1 MTFIAGDPVRL
12 IQTRVS
18 KAGGQSTT
26 FAQGSV
32 GRVCKTYGTG
42 FCCDCNSRLSVCAF
56 VKISSRPPKSPLRTV
71 RMTAAVAAREDET
84 REHHSLGDSFLN
96 SSASRETHA

>member
-42 FCCDCNSRLSVCAF
+42 SRRAQFPTSVCAF
-56 VKISSRPPKSPLRTV
+56 VKISSRPPKSPLRTN
-71 RMTAAVAAREDET
+71 RHDAAVAAREET
-84 REHHSLGDSFLN
+84 RLAN
-96 SSASRETHA
+96 ITR